1 MPKRQI
7 SITLDSELLDLI
19 DQLAKE
25 THYKRSEIIEYFVR
39 KGLREYEDY
48 HKKLSLEQRT
58 RYDIMDRIFDELIRK
73 FFGEK
78 K

>member
-7 SITLDSELLDLI
+7 SITIDQELLEII
-19 DQLAKE
+19 DQLSKE

-58 RYDIMDRIFDELIRK
+58 RYDIMDRVFDELIRK